1 VAGVILLFQPYPHRF
16 SVDSVVWQL
25 GRAVQYGL
33 VVVALLGFL
42 FAWWARVYLGRLWSS
57 AVGRKANHYLVDTGP
72 YALVR
77 HPIYTGVILATLVTA
92 VMRGTVLAVTGAAI
106 MMLGWYTKAR
116 LEEQYLRD
124 ELGADTYDAYARRVP
139 MLVPFA

>member
-1 VAGVILLFQPYPHRF
+1 
-16 SVDSVVWQL
+16 
-25 GRAVQYGL
+25 
-33 VVVALLGFL
+33 
-42 FAWWARVYLGRLWSS
+42 
-57 AVGRKANHYLVDTGP
+57 
-72 YALVR
+72 
-77 HPIYTGVILATLVTA
+77 
-92 VMRGTVLAVTGAAI
+92 MRGTVLAVTGAAI